1 MLNCTERQSALPTR
15 THCTCVGAVPAVQ
28 RAPPAHAPQRA
39 PPRSQRVAAWRV
51 AASLPY
57 GALPAVRAPR
67 RASSRPPPSWRP
79 PAPRES
85 CAARAARARRPSSR
99 PHRTRTSRAQRAR
112 AARARRPSSRP
123 HRTRHPSKTPLARHL
138 CLRQSRFCIQMLKNL
153 ACRAGVRTDIT
164 GVRTSDTLQTKK
176 DACQGNYS
184 SKELGVRRTYL
195 SVLIGPPEF

>member
-1 MLNCTERQSALPTR
+1 MLNCTECACRLP
-15 THCTCVGAVPAVQ
+15 TCVGAVPAVQ

-99 PHRTRTSRAQRAR
+99 PHRTR
-112 AARARRPSSRP
+112 
-123 HRTRHPSKTPLARHL
+123 HPSKTPPTRLL
-138 CLRQSRFCIQMLKNL
+138 CLRQSRFCSQTLKHL
-153 ACRAGVRTDIT
+153 ACGAGAGVRTSHF
-164 GVRTSDTLQTKK
+164 RRKK
-176 DACQGNYS
+176 TCQGNYS
-184 SKELGVRRTYL
+184 FNELGV
-195 SVLIGPPEF
+195 

>member
-1 MLNCTERQSALPTR
+1 MSFKYWYYILYPSTWYCTIVVYMYLSAQLHRTAVPPVPTDAG
-15 THCTCVGAVPAVQ
+15 TCVGAVPAVQ

-39 PPRSQRVAAWRV
+39 PPRSQRVTAWRV

-85 CAARAARARRPSSR
+85 CAARAAARARRPSSR

-112 AARARRPSSRP
+112 AARARRPSRAVLIVPATPARP
-123 HRTRHPSKTPLARHL
+123 PLLDFCASAVEVF
-138 CLRQSRFCIQMLKNL
+138 QSNVEAL
-153 ACRAGVRTDIT
+153 GVSEPECGQTDNT
-164 GVRTSDTLQTKK
+164 TLQTS
-176 DACQGNYS
+176 DA
-184 SKELGVRRTYL
+184 
-195 SVLIGPPEF
+195 F

>member
-1 MLNCTERQSALPTR
+1 MLNCTECACRLP
-15 THCTCVGAVPAVQ
+15 TCVGAVPAVQ

-85 CAARAARARRPSSR
+85 CAARAAARARRPSSR
-99 PHRTRTSRAQRAR
+99 PHRTRTSRAQRALL
-112 AARARRPSSRP
+112 RARVVPAAVLIARPPQQDPPLLVLAGRGRP
-123 HRTRHPSKTPLARHL
+123 KKRD
-138 CLRQSRFCIQMLKNL
+138 RQ
-153 ACRAGVRTDIT
+153 TH
-164 GVRTSDTLQTKK
+164 TLQTLF
-176 DACQGNYS
+176 S
-184 SKELGVRRTYL
+184 SKGLGVRLSVGTYL
-195 SVLIGPPEF
+195 FFSTYWTPRIN

>member
-1 MLNCTERQSALPTR
+1 MSFKYWYYTVPKYLVLYYSSVHVPKCSIAPNGNALPTDAG
-15 THCTCVGAVPAVQ
+15 TCVGAVPAVQ

-99 PHRTRTSRAQRAR
+99 PHRA
-112 AARARRPSSRP
+112 
-123 HRTRHPSKTPLARHL
+123 RHPSKTPPARLL
-138 CLRQSRFCIQMLKNL
+138 CLRQSRFCSQMLKHL
-153 ACRAGVRTDIT
+153 ACGAGAGVRTNT
-164 GVRTSDTLQTKK
+164 KHHTSH
-176 DACQGNYS
+176 A
-184 SKELGVRRTYL
+184 
-195 SVLIGPPEF
+195 F

>member
-1 MLNCTERQSALPTR
+1 MICYWLPKNHKNFVLILGPGPGLGVLVTVFVIWHHELQILLALYQVLYPSTWYCTIVVYMYLSAQLHR
-15 THCTCVGAVPAVQ
+15 TAVGFAHRRAGISVGAVPAVQ

-99 PHRTRTSRAQRAR
+99 PHRTRTSRAQR
-112 AARARRPSSRP
+112 
-123 HRTRHPSKTPLARHL
+123 H
-138 CLRQSRFCIQMLKNL
+138 
-153 ACRAGVRTDIT
+153 
-164 GVRTSDTLQTKK
+164 
-176 DACQGNYS
+176 
-184 SKELGVRRTYL
+184 
-195 SVLIGPPEF
+195 

>member
-1 MLNCTERQSALPTR
+1 MLNCTERRALPTDAG
-15 THCTCVGAVPAVQ
+15 TCVGAVPAVQ

-123 HRTRHPSKTPLARHL
+123 HRAGGHPSKTPP
-138 CLRQSRFCIQMLKNL
+138 CWFWP
-153 ACRAGVRTDIT
+153 AGAGRKSVTDIT
-164 GVRTSDTLQTKK
+164 LQTLF
-176 DACQGNYS
+176 S
-184 SKELGVRRTYL
+184 SKGLGVRLSVGRTYF
-195 SVLIGPPEF
+195 SVLIGPPEYIM

>member
-1 MLNCTERQSALPTR
+1 MNGTMSFKYWYYTVPKYLVLYYSSVHVPKCSIAPNGNALPTDAG
-15 THCTCVGAVPAVQ
+15 TCVGAVPAVQ

-99 PHRTRTSRAQRAR
+99 PHRAGG
-112 AARARRPSSRP
+112 
-123 HRTRHPSKTPLARHL
+123 HPSKTPPCWFWPAGAGRKSVTDTRH
-138 CLRQSRFCIQMLKNL
+138 
-153 ACRAGVRTDIT
+153 
-164 GVRTSDTLQTKK
+164 TSD
-176 DACQGNYS
+176 A
-184 SKELGVRRTYL
+184 
-195 SVLIGPPEF
+195 F

>member
-1 MLNCTERQSALPTR
+1 MVRVQSGSNRSFSILRWTITVSAQLHR
-15 THCTCVGAVPAVQ
+15 TAVGFAHRRAGICVGAVPAVQ

-57 GALPAVRAPR
+57 GALPAVRAAR

-123 HRTRHPSKTPLARHL
+123 HRAGGHPCKTPPCWFRPAGAGRKKRDKQTDTHFT
-138 CLRQSRFCIQMLKNL
+138 RFLVLKGL
-153 ACRAGVRTDIT
+153 G
-164 GVRTSDTLQTKK
+164 SD
-176 DACQGNYS
+176 
-184 SKELGVRRTYL
+184 
-195 SVLIGPPEF
+195 

>member
-1 MLNCTERQSALPTR
+1 MYLSAQLHRTAVLCPP

-123 HRTRHPSKTPLARHL
+123 HRTRRPSKTPPARLL
-138 CLRQSRFCIQMLKNL
+138 CLRQSRFCSQMLKHL
-153 ACRAGVRTDIT
+153 ACGAGAGVRTPDIT
-164 GVRTSDTLQTKK
+164 QTNFRRFLVLKGLGSD
-176 DACQGNYS
+176 
-184 SKELGVRRTYL
+184 
-195 SVLIGPPEF
+195 

>member
-1 MLNCTERQSALPTR
+1 MYLSAQLHR
-15 THCTCVGAVPAVQ
+15 TAVGFAHRRAGICVGAVPAVQ

-99 PHRTRTSRAQRAR
+99 PHRTR
-112 AARARRPSSRP
+112 
-123 HRTRHPSKTPLARHL
+123 HPSKTPP
-138 CLRQSRFCIQMLKNL
+138 
-153 ACRAGVRTDIT
+153 AGFWPAGAGRKSVTDIT
-164 GVRTSDTLQTKK
+164 LHTLF
-176 DACQGNYS
+176 S
-184 SKELGVRRTYL
+184 SKGLGVRLSVGTYL
-195 SVLIGPPEF
+195 FFSTYWTPRIPGTGGFRPLNLTPNF